1 MGTLRCPKCSQP
13 RVRRCP
19 REGVLEHL
27 LSAVYVYPFRCQLC
41 TRRFRALQWGK
52 RYRRQ
57 LADRREFERVAIH
70 APLVVVA
77 GGDRIEGEVTDLS
90 LQGCTVRTRLR
101 LREGAT
107 VRLELQLESAE
118 RPVVVAA
125 ALVRSTRAETAG
137 LYFIGVSPDEQLRLR
152 RVLGAFYRAHHEEG
166 GVPRPPTIQDGRLQ
180 FLRSPGFWLTTLLFV
195 LAAFVLTVLFP
206 SFSRCV
212 WGVTC

>member
-41 TRRFRALQWGK
+41 ARRFRALQWGK
-52 RYRRQ
+52 RYTRQ
-57 LADRREFERVAIH
+57 LADRREFERVAIR
-70 APLVVVA
+70 APLVAVA
-77 GGDRIEGEVTDLS
+77 GGDRIEGELTDLS
-90 LQGCTVRTRLR
+90 LQGCTARTRLR

-107 VRLELQLESAE
+107 VRLELQLEPAE

-125 ALVRSTRAETAG
+125 ALVRSVRAETAG
-137 LYFIGVSPDEQLRLR
+137 LYFVGVGPDELLRLR
-152 RVLGAFYRAHHEEG
+152 RILGVLYRAQHEEG
-166 GVPRPPTIQDGRLQ
+166 VPPAPTIHDGRLQ
-180 FLRSPGFWLTTLLFV
+180 FLRSPGFWLTTLIIV
-195 LAAFVLTVLFP
+195 LGAFLLTVLFP